1 MLDFASMVIFSLGLG
16 WLALLRRPYERFSS
30 IAATEWFSL
39 AVVDMPG
46 GGTFRIRPS
55 ADCVNQFHEVPSSHV
70 MTALDS

>member
-1 MLDFASMVIFSLGLG
+1 
-16 WLALLRRPYERFSS
+16 
-30 IAATEWFSL
+30 
-39 AVVDMPG
+39 MPG